1 MIGVVIPYYQRRP
14 GLLGRALRSVAAQAG
29 ASADHVYVVDDGSPA
44 PPEPEIADLPEAFR
58 ARVTVLRKVNAG
70 PGGAR
75 NLALDAMDPAIDVV
89 AFLDSDDAWT
99 AGHLRRANTALAA
112 GADFYF
118 ADHKREDAALPRFA
132 ECGFAPD
139 DQPLGR
145 DPDLR
150 WCDPVAV
157 FRAIIRRSPVGTST
171 VVIRRE
177 TIGARR
183 FRTAYRA
190 AGEDSIFWLEVLCRD
205 PQTACALTCDAD
217 YGLGVS
223 IFNHRSWGDA
233 RALATTLDEMRAQ
246 EHFRRLFQLDPDL
259 EEASYAQ
266 CARLDVSFCAS
277 VIACARRRHWDAAPP
292 ALRYLAHRPWA
303 LAQMPRALI
312 HALSVHRAQS
322 RRATR
327 PATAQPPPAQP
338 VGAQLEP

>member
-1 MIGVVIPYYQRRP
+1 MIGVVIPYYQRKP
-14 GLLGRALRSVAAQAG
+14 GLLARALRSVAAQVG
-29 ASADHVYVVDDGSPA
+29 ARADLVYVVDDGSPA
-44 PPEPEIADLPEAFR
+44 PPGPEIADLPEAFR
-58 ARVTVLRKVNAG
+58 TRVIVLSKSNSG

-75 NLALDAMDPAIDVV
+75 NLALDAMDPAIDAV

-99 AGHLRRANTALAA
+99 PGHLRRASAALAA

-139 DQPLGR
+139 PQRVGD

-157 FRAIIRRSPVGTST
+157 FRAIVRRSPVGTST
-171 VVIRRE
+171 VVIRRDM
-177 TIGARR
+177 IGVRR

-190 AGEDSIFWLEVLCRD
+190 AGEDSIFWLEILCRD
-205 PQTACALTCDAD
+205 PQTACALTSDAD
-217 YGLGVS
+217 YGVGVS
-223 IFNHRSWGDA
+223 VFNHRSWGDA

-259 EEASYAQ
+259 QEASYAQ
-266 CARLDVSFCAS
+266 CARLDVSFCANL
-277 VIACARRRHWDAAPP
+277 IACARRRRWDAVTP

-303 LAQMPRALI
+303 LAQMPRALG
-312 HALSVHRAQS
+312 HALGVRRAQS
-322 RRATR
+322 IGA
-327 PATAQPPPAQP
+327 AQPAGSGP
-338 VGAQLEP
+338 EP